1 MSEEART
8 APPSLA
14 GADWLLAPGVR
25 RVFAALDRDGDEARI
40 VGGAVRDALAGRA
53 VGDIDFATTATPD
66 VVQARAAE
74 AGLKVVPTGIEHGTL
89 TLVADGVGYQVT
101 TLRED
106 IETDGRRAVV
116 RFGRDWEADARR
128 RDFTVNALSVDAA
141 GVVRDPVGG
150 YSDIVAGRI
159 GFIGDADQRIAED
172 RLRILR
178 FFRLNAEFGSEP
190 YDSEGLSA
198 AIRAREGLRELSA
211 ERIGQEMRRLI
222 LAPRAT
228 EAISL
233 MQDCGILPVILAGV
247 AFLGPLRR
255 CLDFERAVGAE
266 PSVALRLAATGCRV
280 EEDAERIGDR
290 LRLPN
295 AERGLMRAA
304 VGAARRA
311 PSPQR
316 RQGGATL
323 PLRNRQGRV
332 PRGGGARLRL
342 VRRQRRIGLCRALP
356 PAGAL
361 AAAAL
366 SSRRARRARR
376 GRGPRPR
383 RWCTPQEHRSL
394 VDRGGLRAQRRRPP
408 FTAPADDCGDAV
420 AFRRMLAALPNSTR
434 FGRWLSAR
442 DGLADASGE
451 GWRCY

>member
-8 APPSLA
+8 VPPSLA

-74 AGLKVVPTGIEHGTL
+74 AGLKVAPTGIEHGTL

-255 CLDFERAVGAE
+255 CLDFERAVGVE

-311 PSPQR
+311 PSPSDDRAAR
-316 RQGGATL
+316 RFLYEIGKDAFRGAVALAFAWSDGSDESAYAELYRLPERWRPPRFPLGG
-323 PLRNRQGRV
+323 RD
-332 PRGGGARLRL
+332 
-342 VRRQRRIGLCRALP
+342 ALG
-356 PAGAL
+356 AGAAHGPAVGAL
-361 AAAAL
+361 LKSIEAWWIAEDFAPSDDVLRSRLQQMIAA
-366 SSRRARRARR
+366 
-376 GRGPRPR
+376 
-383 RWCTPQEHRSL
+383 TQ
-394 VDRGGLRAQRRRPP
+394 
-408 FTAPADDCGDAV
+408 
-420 AFRRMLAALPNSTR
+420 
-434 FGRWLSAR
+434 
-442 DGLADASGE
+442 
-451 GWRCY
+451 